1 MRAVTDDLCEK
12 HGKYLH
18 NAFAELIMVQV
29 GGNNM
34 AETALALDMRQVSKQ
49 FPGTLAVDRVD
60 FQVKK
65 GEIHA
70 LMGENGAG
78 KSTLMKV
85 LAGLFNDYTGEIYI
99 NGEKKELRSPIMAK
113 EAGIG
118 MVYQELSLARK
129 ISIYENLLVGRL
141 PKKNALFIDR
151 KKAIQMAKD
160 SLERVGLGNL
170 DPTISVSE
178 ISQCDAQLVEIAKVL
193 DSHPSILVM
202 DEPTSSLSSEEVERM
217 FSIIRK
223 LREEG
228 MAIVYIS
235 HHMQEIFEIADRV
248 TVMRDGRRV
257 GNALVSETNEEE
269 LVQQMVGEPVKKFY
283 GESANTVTSEVVL
296 KLEDFTRW
304 GFFHHVNFELHK
316 GEILAIE
323 GLAGSGRTEIARA
336 LIGVDEHHLG
346 KAYFHGKEV
355 NFKNFVEAIS
365 TGIGYVTEDRKILGL
380 ALSQPVSDN
389 VLSCVIDRYSKG
401 MFYSNA
407 WNNALVDEKINEM
420 SVYPADRTRLVNSF
434 SGGNQQKV
442 LMAKW
447 MAADVDVLILDEPTR
462 GVDINAKQII
472 HNAIRQYVAQG
483 HAAIIISSD
492 LPEIVGLAD
501 RAVVLREGHI
511 IGEIPKEGITENS
524 LLMAANGKGEYVNV

>member
-1 MRAVTDDLCEK
+1 
-12 HGKYLH
+12 
-18 NAFAELIMVQV
+18 
-29 GGNNM
+29 M
-34 AETALALDMRQVSKQ
+34 AEAALALDMRQVSKQ
-49 FPGTLAVDRVD
+49 FPGTLAVDKVD

-65 GEIHA
+65 GEVHA

-85 LAGLFNDYTGEIYI
+85 LAGLFSDYTGEIYI
-99 NGEKKELRSPIMAK
+99 DGQKKELRTPILAK
-113 EAGIG
+113 EAGVG
-118 MVYQELSLARK
+118 MVYQELSLGRK

-151 KKAIQMAKD
+151 KKAISMAKE
-160 SLERVGLGNL
+160 SLERVGLGGL

-228 MAIVYIS
+228 LAIVYIS
-235 HHMQEIFEIADRV
+235 HHMQEIFQIADRV
-248 TVMRDGRRV
+248 TVLRDGKRV
-257 GNALVSETNEEE
+257 GSGAVSETNEEE
-269 LVQQMVGEPVKKFY
+269 LIQQMVGEPVKKFY
-283 GESANTVTSEVVL
+283 AQSASTVKDEIAL
-296 KLEDFTRW
+296 KVEDFTRW
-304 GFFHHVNFELHK
+304 GFFHHVNFELHR
-316 GEILAIE
+316 GEVLAIE

-346 KAYFHGKEV
+346 KVFLNGKEV
-355 NFKNFVEAIS
+355 SFRNFGEAIRA
-365 TGIGYVTEDRKILGL
+365 GIGYVTEDRKILGL
-380 ALSQPVSDN
+380 ALNQSVSDN
-389 VLSCVIDRYSKG
+389 VLSCVVDRYSHG
-401 MFYSNA
+401 IFYNNR
-407 WNNALVDEKINEM
+407 WNDRLVDERIGEM
-420 SVYPADRTRLVNSF
+420 SVMPPDRTRLINSF
-434 SGGNQQKV
+434 SGGNQQKI

-447 MAADVDVLILDEPTR
+447 MAAEVDVLILDEPTR

-472 HNAIRQYVAQG
+472 HNAIHKYVAQG
-483 HAAIIISSD
+483 HAAILISSD

-501 RAVVLREGHI
+501 RAVILREGHI